1 MSDEELKAKIKELA
15 EILRRGKRNGDVI
28 MLPSESQ
35 ARAQVFEDR
44 AISIVE
50 EITGEE
56 WEFSYITFD

>member
-15 EILRRGKRNGDVI
+15 KILRQGQRNGDVI

-35 ARAQVFEDR
+35 ARALALEDR

-56 WEFSYITFD
+56 WEFSYITF